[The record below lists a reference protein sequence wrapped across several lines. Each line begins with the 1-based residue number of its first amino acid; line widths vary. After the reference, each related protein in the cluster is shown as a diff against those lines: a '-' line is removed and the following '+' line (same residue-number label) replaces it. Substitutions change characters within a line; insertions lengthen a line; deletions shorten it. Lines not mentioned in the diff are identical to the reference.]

1 MSATQ
6 AAVSAAKAAS
16 PVPPSTVK
24 LYTQKGQ
31 RLVWLTKKQL
41 PATVRPGDR
50 YDSKIEEGVLT
61 IKFSETGRNKV
72 YKKKTKDGEDP
83 VLAIKGKQQSDAF
96 GVKEDG
102 IIEHVPVKTNGKTM
116 VIARQPIDS
125 APPLGALHGPHFF
138 YSKGNRL

>member
-6 AAVSAAKAAS
+6 TAVNEAKAAS

-83 VLAIKGKQQSDAF
+83 VLAIKGKQLSDAF

-116 VIARQPIDS
+116 VIAR
-125 APPLGALHGPHFF
+125 
-138 YSKGNRL
+138 